1 MKRRE
6 FINKGA
12 RASVGAAALITGAC
26 GTGADP
32 EALPDASGVDVGDD
46 LGLDAGSD
54 VGLDAA
60 DARSDV
66 DADAM
71 AAVAL
76 GVTKPPFVQF
86 LGEGSARLRLETLPS
101 EALEVRIER
110 MNGDAR
116 ELMTSAK
123 TDQIDYNW
131 PGIPLFE
138 RQLDHPDL
146 PGPHTLH
153 ESLFND
159 LIAGENYRWVVH
171 LGNGHELAGS
181 FMARPPRDA
190 SFRVSWIADTMY
202 PDVVDTAQRLA
213 ESAPDLI
220 LHGGDFQYMSNPLDT
235 WNGMFHQ
242 LAPATAQAAMHICIG
257 NHEYE
262 EQDEFDVHYKRL
274 FDGQGEPGGNLDY
287 YTVRF
292 GRLRVFMM
300 NSEIDMDAG
309 SEQLAW
315 LDRQLGSL
323 GEGLTPIVAFHRP
336 FYTFAKMPKFTRR
349 DAVHPILRDHGVKLV
364 MTGHHHC
371 YERFEVEG
379 VTYVVDGGGGAFTYD
394 PTRAR
399 DEILALRPE
408 YESFYK
414 IASRTMGM
422 TTIDVGADGVL
433 SLERVDKEGASI
445 DTFTVG

>member
-6 FINKGA
+6 FIGKGA
-12 RASVGAAALITGAC
+12 RASIGAAALITGAC
-26 GTGADP
+26 GPGEEPGGA
-32 EALPDASGVDVGDD
+32 PDASGGLDVGED
-46 LGLDAGSD
+46 LGRGVDAG
-54 VGLDAA
+54 VDAA
-60 DARSDV
+60 TDSGP
-66 DADAM
+66 DADA
-71 AAVAL
+71 AAAIAL
-76 GVTKPPFVQF
+76 GVTKPPFVQL

-101 EALEVRIER
+101 EALELRLER

-116 ELMTSAK
+116 EVLTSA
-123 TDQIDYNW
+123 TTTQIDYNW
-131 PGIPLFE
+131 PGVEIFE
-138 RQLDHPDL
+138 RRLEHPDK

-153 ESLFND
+153 ESIFED
-159 LIAGENYRWVVH
+159 LVPGERYRWVVH
-171 LGNGHELAGS
+171 LGGGHELAGS
-181 FMARPPRDA
+181 FMARPPREA
-190 SFRVSWIADTMY
+190 AFRASWISDTMY
-202 PDVVDTAQRLA
+202 PDVETTAARLA
-213 ESAPDLI
+213 ESSPDLI

-242 LAPATAQAAMHICIG
+242 LAPATAQAAMQICIG

-287 YTVRF
+287 HTVRF

-315 LDRQLGSL
+315 LDDRLANL
-323 GEGLTPIVAFHRP
+323 EDGLFPVVAFHRP
-336 FYTFAKMPKFTRR
+336 FYTFAKMPRLTRR
-349 DAVHPILRDHGVKLV
+349 DAVHPVLRDRGVKLV

-379 VTYVVDGGGGAFTYD
+379 VTYVVDGGGGAFTYG
-394 PTRAR
+394 PFEAQS
-399 DEILALRPE
+399 EVLAARPE
-408 YESFYK
+408 DEAAHK
-414 IASRTMGM
+414 IGSQTMGI

-433 SLERVDKEGASI
+433 SLERRDKEGAFVDAFS
-445 DTFTVG
+445 VG